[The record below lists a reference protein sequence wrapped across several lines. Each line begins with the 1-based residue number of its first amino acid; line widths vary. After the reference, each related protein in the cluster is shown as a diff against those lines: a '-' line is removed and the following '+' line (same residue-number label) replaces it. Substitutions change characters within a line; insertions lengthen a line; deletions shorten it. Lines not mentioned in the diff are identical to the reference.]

1 MLGVLGSAARA
12 QQSEGPNNPMAAA
25 NLAPGGATWFPPGQA
40 LVSDDL
46 YASVSPGGSPTEFLT
61 TTNYGFSIPSAA
73 TIVGIQ
79 VAIERHAS
87 NTNAISDTTVQLV
100 KGGITLVG
108 TNHALAGKWPTTDTV
123 ATYGGPA
130 DLWGTTWT
138 PTDINASG
146 FGVGLSVD
154 DTAMTAAVDVM
165 TIQVFYS
172 LCPAAPRVGC
182 KTAGKSLLIIKDKPA
197 DHTKDKLI
205 WKWIKGQPTALS
217 DLLDPLSTAQYSLCL
232 YENGVGTE
240 TINVLADST
249 KWQTIDSK
257 GFKYKDPGGTQDG
270 VQKIILK
277 GSTDNK
283 SKILVKG
290 KGANLPVS
298 AEPTLTLPVTVQ
310 LVNSDTGVCF
320 TSNFTT
326 AKKNVTDLFKAK
338 NP

>member
-1 MLGVLGSAARA
+1 MVGILGTAAHA
-12 QQSEGPNNPMAAA
+12 QQSEGPNNPSAAT
-25 NLAPGGATWFPPGQA
+25 NLAPGGATWFPTGNA
-40 LVSDDL
+40 LLSDDL
-46 YASVSPGGSPTEFLT
+46 YASVSPGGSPTQFLVT
-61 TTNYGFSIPSAA
+61 TSYGFSIPSAA
-73 TIVGIQ
+73 TIVGIE

-100 KGGITLVG
+100 KGGNTLVG

-123 ATYGGPA
+123 ATYGSSS

-138 PTDINASG
+138 PTDINSAG

-182 KTAGKSLLIIKDKPA
+182 KTAGKSLLIVKDKA
-197 DHTKDKLI
+197 DNTKDKLI
-205 WKWIKGQPTALS
+205 WKWIKGQSTQLS
-217 DLLDPLSTAQYSLCL
+217 DLLDPLSTAQYSLCI

-240 TINVLADST
+240 TINVPPDPM

-257 GFKYKDPGGTQDG
+257 GFKYKDSTGAADG
-270 VQKIILK
+270 VQKVILK

-290 KGANLPVS
+290 KGNNLPDT
-298 AEPTLTLPVTVQ
+298 APPPMTLPVTVQ

-320 TSNFTT
+320 TSNFTS
-326 AKKNVTDLFKAK
+326 AKKNVAGQFKGK